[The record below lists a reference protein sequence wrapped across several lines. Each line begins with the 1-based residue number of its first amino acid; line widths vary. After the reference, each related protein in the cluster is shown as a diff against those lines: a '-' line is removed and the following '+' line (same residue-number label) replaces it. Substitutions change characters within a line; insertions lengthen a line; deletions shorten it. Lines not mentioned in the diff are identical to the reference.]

1 MKALGWIIGIVV
13 IVVAG
18 VVGYVLLNSGSIVKT
33 AIEEFGPGYLGVAVQ
48 VNEVNLE
55 LTAGS
60 VQRKGLSIGNPEGFS
75 GPSMMKLAEMKV
87 VLDPSEISE
96 TLVVLKQVLI
106 DGAEIAA
113 IANGQRTNFQQ
124 LMDNL
129 QANAG
134 ASSETASAG
143 EDESEMKF
151 IIDRFE
157 FTNAKVSL
165 ASDVLGNLDLVLPDI
180 RLQDIGRK
188 SNGATAAEVAE
199 QILGPITAAISSA
212 AVKQGL
218 DIEGVKQNVE
228 SSIREKIGSGLRGL
242 TDRFKK

>member
-1 MKALGWIIGIVV
+1 MKALGWIVGV
-13 IVVAG
+13 IILAIAG
-18 VVGYVLLNSGSIVKT
+18 AAAYVFLNSGSLVKS
-33 AIEEFGPGYLGVAVQ
+33 AIEEFGPDYLGVEVT
-48 VNEVNLE
+48 VSEVNLE

-60 VQRKGLSIGNPEGFS
+60 AQIKGLSIGNPEGFD
-75 GPSMMKLAEMKV
+75 GPPMMKLGEMKV
-87 VLDPSEISE
+87 VLDPSQISDS
-96 TLVVLKQVLI
+96 LVVLKHVLI
-106 DGAEIAA
+106 DSAEIAA

-129 QANAG
+129 QSRAG
-134 ASSETASAG
+134 STDEAASDSAAA
-143 EDESEMKF
+143 SEMKF

-157 FTNAKVSL
+157 FTNAKASL
-165 ASDVLGNLDLVLPDI
+165 ASDLLGDIDLVLPDI

-199 QILGPITAAISSA
+199 QILEPITAAISSA

-218 DIEGVKQNVE
+218 DIEGVRQNVE
-228 SSIREKIGSGLRGL
+228 SSIKEKISSGLRGL